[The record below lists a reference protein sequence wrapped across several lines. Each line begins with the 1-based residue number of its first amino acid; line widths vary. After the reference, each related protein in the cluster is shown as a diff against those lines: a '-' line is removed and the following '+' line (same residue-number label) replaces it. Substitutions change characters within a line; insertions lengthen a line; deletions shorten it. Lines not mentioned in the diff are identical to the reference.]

1 MARDLV
7 HHIVREALE
16 KDGWKITH
24 DPFPIRV
31 GGFDMEIDLGAEAL
45 VAAEKAGKKIAV
57 EIKSFAGYSKV
68 YDFHLAVGQFF
79 DYRRAL
85 KEKEPERDL
94 FVGILDDTYEEVFKL
109 PFVQMVMEELNMK
122 LVVVNGESKKVVLWK
137 K

>member
-31 GGFDMEIDLGAEAL
+31 GGFDMEIDLGAEEL
-45 VAAEKAGKKIAV
+45 VAAEKGGEKIAV

-85 KEKEPERDL
+85 KEKEPERNL
-94 FVGILDDTYEEVFKL
+94 FVGILDDTYEAVFKL
-109 PFVQMVMEELNMK
+109 PFAQMIIEELNMK
-122 LVVVNGESKKVVLWK
+122 LIVVNGETKSIALWK

>member
-24 DPFPIRV
+24 DPYPIRV
-31 GGFDMEIDLGAEAL
+31 GGFDMEIDLGAEEL
-45 VAAEKAGKKIAV
+45 VAAEKGGQKIAV

-85 KEKEPERDL
+85 REKEPERNL

-122 LVVVNGESKKVVLWK
+122 LVVVNGQTKTVVLWK